1 MVLLPGILLVTQFSG
16 SSPRDSLIRFVLNE
30 AEESVFLINISGDLD
45 TARTWADIWE
55 LISGGIFLETEP
67 YCLYHISRTAYVLDY
82 SLTGYPRFSKYRAQ
96 GLIQLGDVL
105 LAETSEFIQ
114 NQ

>member
-1 MVLLPGILLVTQFSG
+1 MVTQFSG
-16 SSPRDSLIRFVLNE
+16 SSPRDSLIQFVLGE
-30 AEESVFLINISGDLD
+30 AGESVFLINISGDLD
-45 TARTWADIWE
+45 PARTWADIWG
-55 LISGGIFLETEP
+55 LISEGIFLDTELDS
-67 YCLYHISRTAYVLDY
+67 LYRVSCTAYVLDY
-82 SLTGYPRFSKYRAQ
+82 SLTRYPRFSKYRTQ